1 VIGIVDEIDDKITYK
16 NIHSFQEERNVVRVT
31 VRNTVKSVKVSFWA
45 EQIKILESSN
55 LKKYDEIIML
65 DLKKKKNIF
74 LDFTIESNLIKL
86 KD

>member
-1 VIGIVDEIDDKITYK
+1 M
-16 NIHSFQEERNVVRVT
+16 RNRI
-31 VRNTVKSVKVSFWA
+31 KSIKVSFWA
-45 EQIKILESSN
+45 EQIKMLDLTQ
-55 LKKYDEIIML
+55 LKKYDEIIMM

>member
-1 VIGIVDEIDDKITYK
+1 
-16 NIHSFQEERNVVRVT
+16 
-31 VRNTVKSVKVSFWA
+31 VRNRIKSIKVSFWA
-45 EQIKILESSN
+45 EQIKMLDLTQ
-55 LKKYDEIIML
+55 LKKYDEIIMM

>member
-1 VIGIVDEIDDKITYK
+1 M
-16 NIHSFQEERNVVRVT
+16 
-31 VRNTVKSVKVSFWA
+31 
-45 EQIKILESSN
+45 LEACQ
-55 LKKYDEIIML
+55 LKKYDEVIMC